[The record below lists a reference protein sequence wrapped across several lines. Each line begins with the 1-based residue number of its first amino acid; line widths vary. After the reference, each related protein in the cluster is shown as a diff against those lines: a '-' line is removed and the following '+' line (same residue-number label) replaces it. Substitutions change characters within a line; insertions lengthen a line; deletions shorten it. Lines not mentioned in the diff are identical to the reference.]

1 MIVTLGPLK
10 YPYNVTKQIIMTL
23 VHTISTAIKV
33 GTFKLNTKGNK
44 ALLRVKWEKLDNDI
58 LKNDAARV
66 YILASNG
73 IVKKIGGS
81 AGEKGIKST
90 MSFYESANCGRPSI
104 RSFGIQQLIYEEI
117 LLDRNVEIYMISSE
131 QVSAPVKGLFGTEQL
146 MISAFKEMEKK
157 CLKDYVAI
165 ENKYPDW
172 NYQESGKPWE
182 KHIQEAY
189 VEHLAKS
196 TSK

>member
-1 MIVTLGPLK
+1 
-10 YPYNVTKQIIMTL
+10 
-23 VHTISTAIKV
+23 
-33 GTFKLNTKGNK
+33 
-44 ALLRVKWEKLDNDI
+44 
-58 LKNDAARV
+58 
-66 YILASNG
+66 
-73 IVKKIGGS
+73 
-81 AGEKGIKST
+81 

>member
-1 MIVTLGPLK
+1 MNISS
-10 YPYNVTKQIIMTL
+10 
-23 VHTISTAIKV
+23 ISTAIKV
-33 GTFKLNTKGNK
+33 GTFKLNTNGNK
-44 ALLRVKWEKLDNDI
+44 ARLRVEWEKLDNDV
-58 LKNDAARV
+58 LKNDAGRV
-66 YILASNG
+66 YILACNG
-73 IVKKIGGS
+73 VVKKIGGS
-81 AGEKGIKST
+81 VSKGGIKST

-146 MISAFKEMEKK
+146 MISAFKEMEEK
-157 CLKDYVAI
+157 CLEDYVAI

-182 KHIQEAY
+182 QHIQEA
-189 VEHLAKS
+189 HAQQLAES
-196 TSK
+196 ASR

>member
-1 MIVTLGPLK
+1 
-10 YPYNVTKQIIMTL
+10 MTL